1 MRIAVLFLAALTLCG
16 AEIVKTDKK
25 IEVDRKIECK
35 LRDVAR
41 LQGVRGN
48 QLLGYGM
55 VVGLNGTGDKQ
66 QTLFTVQSLTNLLSR
81 QGLTVNPTLVTVK
94 NVAAVMVTAELPPF
108 ARAGSRLD
116 VVVSS
121 TGDAKSL
128 AGGTLLMT
136 ALQGPDGQTYAVAQG
151 PLLVGGFSGSAGGNS
166 VTKNYPNVG
175 RVPDGGIIEREVGG
189 DFNGRKTLRYNL
201 MEEDFT
207 TAIRVVHAINE
218 ELGEKVAQPMD
229 ARTVELQI
237 PKEYQG
243 RAVELVARLEGL
255 NVQLQPR
262 ARVVVNERTGTV
274 ILGADVRIGAVSI
287 VQGGLSIMVSSK
299 PVVSQ
304 PAPFSQGKTVAT
316 TKKDVTAKED
326 KTKTL
331 TVEPGVS
338 VGTLAQMLNNMEVSA
353 SDIVAILQAIKDA
366 GALQA
371 ELRVL

>member
-1 MRIAVLFLAALTLCG
+1 MRIAVFFLVALALCG
-16 AEIVKTDKK
+16 ADSAKTDKK
-25 IEVDRKIECK
+25 IECR

-55 VVGLNGTGDKQ
+55 VVGLDGTGDKV
-66 QTLFTVQSLTNLLSR
+66 QTMFTVQSLTNLLSR
-81 QGLTVNPTLVTVK
+81 SGVTVNPTLVMVK

-116 VVVSS
+116 VTVSS

-151 PLLVGGFSGSAGGNS
+151 PLLVGGFSASAGGNS
-166 VTKNYPNVG
+166 VTKNHPTVG

-189 DFNGRKTLRYNL
+189 DFNGRSSLRYAL
-201 MEEDFT
+201 LEEDFT

-218 ELGEKVAQPMD
+218 ELGETLARPLD
-229 ARTVELQI
+229 ARTVEMQI
-237 PKEYQG
+237 PKSFQG
-243 RAVELVARLEGL
+243 RAVELVARLENL
-255 NVQLQPR
+255 NVQLQPK
-262 ARVVVNERTGTV
+262 ARVVVNEKTGTV
-274 ILGADVRIGAVSI
+274 ILGSDVRIGAVSI
-287 VQGGLSIMVSSK
+287 VQGGLSIMVSST
-299 PVVSQ
+299 PQVSQ
-304 PAPFSQGKTVAT
+304 PSPFSQGKTVKVE
-316 TKKDVTAKED
+316 KKEVTAKEEKP
-326 KTKTL
+326 KTI

-338 VGTLAQMLNNMEVSA
+338 VGKLAETLNAMEVSPR
-353 SDIVAILQAIKDA
+353 DIVAILQAIKDA

>member
-1 MRIAVLFLAALTLCG
+1 MRVAVLFLAAMALFG
-16 AEIVKTDKK
+16 AELVKPELAKPEKK
-25 IEVDRKIECK
+25 IESK

-55 VVGLNGTGDKQ
+55 VVGLDGTGDKD
-66 QTLFTVQSLTNLLSR
+66 QTKFTTQSLTNLMSR
-81 QGLTVNPTLVTVK
+81 QGLTVNPTTVKVK

-116 VVVSS
+116 VTVSS

-151 PLLVGGFSGSAGGNS
+151 PLLVGGFSASAGGNS
-166 VTKNYPNVG
+166 VTKNHPTVG
-175 RVPDGGIIEREVGG
+175 RVPDGGIIEREIGG
-189 DFNGRKTLRYNL
+189 DFNGRSSLRYAL

-218 ELGEKVAQPMD
+218 ELGEKLAYPLD
-229 ARTVELQI
+229 SRTVELKI
-237 PKEYQG
+237 PKEFQG
-243 RAVELVARLEGL
+243 RAVELVARLENL
-255 NVQLQPR
+255 SVQLQPR

-274 ILGADVRIGAVSI
+274 VLGSDVRIGAVSI

-299 PVVSQ
+299 PLVSQ
-304 PAPFSQGKTVAT
+304 PAPFSQGKTVTA
-316 TKKDVTAKED
+316 TKKDVAVKED
-326 KTKTL
+326 KPKTL
-331 TVEPGVS
+331 NVEPGVS
-338 VGTLAQMLNNMEVSA
+338 VGKLAEMLNAMEVSPR
-353 SDIVAILQAIKDA
+353 DLVAILQAIKEA

-371 ELRVL
+371 ELRIL

>member
-1 MRIAVLFLAALTLCG
+1 MRIAALFLAALTLCG
-16 AEIVKTDKK
+16 ADIAKADK
-25 IEVDRKIECK
+25 KIECK
-35 LRDVAR
+35 LRDVAL
-41 LQGVRGN
+41 LQGVRSN
-48 QLLGYGM
+48 KLLGYGI
-55 VVGLNGTGDKQ
+55 VVGLTGTGDSQ
-66 QTLFTVQSLTNLLSR
+66 QTIFTVQSLVNLLSR
-81 QGLTVNPTLVTVK
+81 QGVTVNPLLIMVK

-116 VVVSS
+116 VTVSS

-151 PLLVGGFSGSAGGNS
+151 PLLVGGFSASAGGNS

-175 RVPDGGIIEREVGG
+175 RVPDGGIIEREIGG
-189 DFNGRKTLRYNL
+189 DFNGRKTLRYSL

-229 ARTVELQI
+229 ARTVELVI
-237 PKEYQG
+237 PKDYTG
-243 RAVELVARLEGL
+243 RAVELVARLENL
-255 NVQLQPR
+255 NVQLQPK

-274 ILGADVRIGAVSI
+274 ILGSDVRIGAVSI
-287 VQGGLSIMVSSK
+287 VQGGLSIMVSST
-299 PVVSQ
+299 PIVSQ
-304 PAPFSQGKTVAT
+304 PAPLSQGKTVVVA
-316 TKKDVTAKED
+316 KKDVTAKEEKP
-326 KTKTL
+326 KTI

-338 VGTLAQMLNNMEVSA
+338 VGKLAEMLNAMEVNPR
-353 SDIVAILQAIKDA
+353 DIVAILQAMKDA